1 MRALL
6 QIHFVDARLDGA
18 NNARVR
24 ERASAE
30 VYSDDG
36 DTGATRTGT

>member
-24 ERASAE
+24 ERASGRG
-30 VYSDDG
+30 V
-36 DTGATRTGT
+36 